1 MPGFA
6 VKAVIVVIAITFVVL
21 LIARFFRRAA
31 PTAPPSRRQRMP
43 MLVVLAGAV
52 LLAAGFTLGLAAF
65 ASRYTAQLLPA
76 RIASVVVFLAGIAL
90 LLAYRN
96 WYLEVGTD
104 AVRFRT
110 VLGRER
116 SIAYRDIA
124 SSRIATVAGRPR
136 VIVRSVH
143 GVRLS
148 VDTGRYAV
156 APLVAAAQQR
166 ASG

>member
-6 VKAVIVVIAITFVVL
+6 VKAVIVLIAIAFVVL

-31 PTAPPSRRQRMP
+31 PAKAPSTRQRMP
-43 MLVVLAGAV
+43 LLIVLAGVV

-76 RIASVVVFLAGIAL
+76 RVASVVVFVAGIAL
-90 LLAYRN
+90 LVAYRN
-96 WYLEVGTD
+96 WYLEVGAD

-110 VLGRER
+110 VLGREKR
-116 SIAYRDIA
+116 IAYRDIA
-124 SSRIATVAGRPR
+124 SSRTANVAGRPR
-136 VIVRSVH
+136 VIVRSTD

-148 VDTGRYAV
+148 VDTGRYDV
-156 APLVAAAQQR
+156 TPLLAAAQQR
-166 ASG
+166 ASS